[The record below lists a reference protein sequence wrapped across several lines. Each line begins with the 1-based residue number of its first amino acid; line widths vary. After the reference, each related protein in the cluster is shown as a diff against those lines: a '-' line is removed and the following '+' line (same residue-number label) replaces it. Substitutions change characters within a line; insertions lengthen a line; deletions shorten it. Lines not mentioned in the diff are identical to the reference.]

1 MDEYYISWIDQAFV
15 NPKNNERL
23 DWLRENLH
31 RHDWQFHGP
40 GSVHPNT
47 ICFQRKEDALA
58 FKLKFGL

>member
-1 MDEYYISWIDQAFV
+1 MDEYYISWLDQNFV

-31 RHDWQFHGP
+31 RQDWQFHGP
-40 GSVHPNT
+40 GSEHPCT

-58 FKLKFGL
+58 FRLRFGL